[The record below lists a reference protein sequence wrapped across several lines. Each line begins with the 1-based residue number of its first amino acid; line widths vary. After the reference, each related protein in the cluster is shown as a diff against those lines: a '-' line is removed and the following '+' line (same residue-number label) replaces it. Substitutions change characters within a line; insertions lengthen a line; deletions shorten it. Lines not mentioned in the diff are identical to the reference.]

1 MLHLGILPEK
11 NARERGKKKALFFED
26 EVYTFHRFD
35 DMVGKLAHGLKKLG
49 LEAGD
54 VVALHLPNGPE
65 FTVTMFAIWR
75 IGAVVTPINPALT
88 PEEICYQLQDSE
100 AKIWIYDIQLR
111 DRVYKVLEQ
120 LGETTPLCIVT
131 GDKKSEGALLWTDV
145 FADEGVPFIRLK
157 SMEKEMKEIA
167 LIIYTSGTTGKPKGV
182 MLSHKNIYYMT
193 RSLVKA
199 MELTDNDR
207 ALLILPLFHVNGIMV
222 TLLSPF
228 FVGGSTVIC
237 RKFHPGKFFS
247 IVKRYKPTYFS
258 AVPTIYGML
267 LDLPEGAEKDIDMSC
282 LRFGIC
288 GAAPMPRDLFLRFEQ
303 RYPIKII
310 EGYGLSEGTVAS
322 TLNPVHGQRK
332 IGSIGLP
339 LPDQVVKIFNEQN
352 QEVLP
357 GEIGEI
363 IISGKNLMHG
373 YLNRPEATKEILK
386 GGWLRSGDLGYKDE
400 DGYIYI
406 VDRKKDIIIR
416 GGQNV
421 YPAEIE
427 NILYQ
432 HPAVYEAAVI
442 GVEDEK
448 YGEEVK
454 AFVSLK
460 KEYQNQLDEKAI
472 IQFCQKK
479 LAYYKIPKTIEFLDE
494 LPKNSVGK
502 ITKALLRKKD

>member
-26 EVYTFHRFD
+26 EMYTYHHFD
-35 DMVGKLAHGLKKLG
+35 DMVGRLAHGLKKLG

-65 FTVTMFAIWR
+65 FTVAMFAIWR
-75 IGAVVTPINPALT
+75 IGAVVTPINPSLT
-88 PEEICYQLQDSE
+88 AEEICYQLRDSE
-100 AKIWIYDIQLR
+100 AKMWIFDFQLK
-111 DRVYKVLEQ
+111 DWVPKVLEQ
-120 LGETTPLCIVT
+120 LGETPPLRIVT
-131 GDKKSEGALLWTDV
+131 GDKKSEGELLWTEV
-145 FADEGVPFIRLK
+145 FADEGIPFTRLE
-157 SMEKEMKEIA
+157 SMEKSMKEVA

-182 MLSHKNIYYMT
+182 VLTHINLYYMT
-193 RSLVKA
+193 RSLTEA

-222 TLLSPF
+222 TLVSPF

-258 AVPTIYGML
+258 AVPTIYSML
-267 LDLPEGAEKDIDMSC
+267 LEIPESADKDIDLSS

-322 TLNPVHGQRK
+322 TLNPLHGERK

-339 LPDQVVKIFNEQN
+339 LPGQVVKIFNEQD
-352 QEVLP
+352 QELLP
-357 GEIGEI
+357 DEIGEI
-363 IISGKNLMHG
+363 VISGKNLMVG
-373 YLNRPEATKEILK
+373 YLNRPHATEAVLK
-386 GGWLRSGDLGYKDE
+386 GGWLRSGDLGYKDK

-472 IQFCQKK
+472 IQFCRKK
-479 LAYYKIPKTIEFLDE
+479 LAYYKTPKSIEFLRE

-502 ITKALLRKKD
+502 IIKALLRKKD